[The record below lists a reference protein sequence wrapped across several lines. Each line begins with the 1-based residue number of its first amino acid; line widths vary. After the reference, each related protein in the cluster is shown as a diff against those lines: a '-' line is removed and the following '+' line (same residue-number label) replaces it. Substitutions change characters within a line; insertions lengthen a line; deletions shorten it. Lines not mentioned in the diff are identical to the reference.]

1 MSVTRTAISRIDGG
15 FTKTDEGFL
24 DVAVFPTKV
33 GIFNYLRADGSVR
46 RELRSREE
54 VFKADSLKTLVNKP
68 HTNDHPPQNLTSRNV
83 KKHKTGHVYGAHEVH
98 DDNIH
103 TRSRLLVTDQDAIDD
118 IEQKAKT
125 PVSCGYTCDMDETP
139 GIDPEFGEYDAKQLN
154 IRYNH
159 LSSVWKA
166 RAGEGARITQDSD
179 EDHVRFDAYEID
191 ENNDEINKKE
201 GLPKMGKIRVDGVE
215 FEVEQALEIAH
226 KNQVKADT
234 QALNDAKVAAE
245 KADKLNKEF
254 EAKLDEAQDKIKEL
268 SAVDVEARVDAVLAF
283 REQVKPVLGADYDFK
298 GKSEAQVK
306 KDAIMK
312 ARPQAKLDGQDDLYI
327 NARFDAVMEDLQANP
342 KQTTSKSVNDA
353 YDAAKSQDSGE
364 WGTRYDLAEAI

>member
-1 MSVTRTAISRIDGG
+1 MSVTRTALCRMDSGW
-15 FTKTDEGFL
+15 TMTSEGYL
-24 DVAVFPTKV
+24 DASVYPTKAGV
-33 GIFNYLRADGSVR
+33 FLYLNKDGTTR
-46 RELRSREE
+46 RELRPR
-54 VFKADSLKTLVNKP
+54 SLVHNPELMKTLETKP
-68 HTNDHPPQNLTSRNV
+68 HTNSHPPKLLNSSNV
-83 KKHKTGHVYGAHEVH
+83 KQYQTGVVYGDHTVAE
-98 DDNIH
+98 DGIH
-103 TRSRLLVTDQDAIDD
+103 TKARIRVMDAAAIKD
-118 IEQKAKT
+118 ILAGKEQ
-125 PVSCGYTCDMDETP
+125 VSCGYTCHLDETP
-139 GIDPEFGEYDAKQLN
+139 GVDQEFGPFDAIQTEPFE
-154 IRYNH
+154 YNH
-159 LSSVWKA
+159 LASEWRG
-166 RAGEGARITQDSD
+166 RAGSGARITQDSD

-283 REQVKPVLGADYDFK
+283 REQVKPVLGADYVFK

>member
-54 VFKADSLKTLVNKP
+54 VFKADSLRTLVNKP

-118 IEQKAKT
+118 IEQKGKT

-139 GIDPEFGEYDAKQLN
+139 GSDPEFGDYDARQLN

-166 RAGEGARITQDSD
+166 RAGSGARITQDSD
-179 EDHVRFDAYEID
+179 DDHVRFDAYEID
-191 ENNDEINKKE
+191 ENNEIIKNEK
-201 GLPKMGKIRVDGVE
+201 GLPKMGKIRLDEVD

-226 KNQVKADT
+226 KNQVKADV
-234 QALNDAKVAAE
+234 QALKDVQATADQE
-245 KADKLNKEF
+245 KARADKLEGERDALKAEL
-254 EAKLDEAQDKIKEL
+254 EEAQKIDVAELVKARASLIADASKFVKDGKFDSLTDREIKEQVIKARMDWASTENKSDDYVNGL
-268 SAVDVEARVDAVLAF
+268 YESALKQGGKSVLDVYDSLPVDRSDVDTVDAIRKKQIL
-283 REQVKPVLGADYDFK
+283 ELQGA
-298 GKSEAQVK
+298 
-306 KDAIMK
+306 
-312 ARPQAKLDGQDDLYI
+312 
-327 NARFDAVMEDLQANP
+327 
-342 KQTTSKSVNDA
+342 
-353 YDAAKSQDSGE
+353 
-364 WGTRYDLAEAI
+364 